1 MYFLLKLLALLPL
14 RVLHFLGYLIAWV
27 LIQTPSSIQR
37 ITRINI
43 QLAYPELKPA
53 AQEAMV
59 RASIHSQCLSYLECI
74 KFWGM
79 SPEYSLSK
87 IKNIQGAEHLENA
100 LNEKHGVIVIV
111 PHLGSWELLNAWLC
125 QQAQPMIMYKPN
137 KNEQINRY
145 ILEAR
150 QKTSAVL
157 VPANESGVRA
167 IFKHLKQGGLTVI
180 LPDHLPKP
188 SGGIY
193 TDFFKQHVLSG
204 TIVSKLAQKTGCR
217 VVGLSCLRHHSQGS
231 FDIHCTPV
239 TAEIS
244 SKDLN
249 LSVLSLNQHI
259 EQTIAVA
266 PLQYIWSYKRF
277 RNCSHS
283 LNLYKS

>member
-87 IKNIQGAEHLENA
+87 IKNIQGVKHLENA

-137 KNEQINRY
+137 KNGQINRY

-150 QKTSAVL
+150 QKTNAVL

-193 TDFFKQHVLSG
+193 TDFFKQNVLSG
-204 TIVSKLAQKTGCR
+204 TIVSKLAQKTQCN
-217 VVGLSCLRHHSQGS
+217 VIGLSCIRTKRLSY
-231 FDIHCTPV
+231 FDIHCSSV
-239 TAEIS
+239 SNDIM
-244 SKDLN
+244 SKDIQTG
-249 LSVLSLNQHI
+249 VLCLNQHM
-259 EQTIAVA
+259 EQLIAAA
-266 PLQYIWSYKRF
+266 PAQYIWSYKRF
-277 RNCSHS
+277 RNCYGNH
-283 LNLYKS
+283 NPYRA